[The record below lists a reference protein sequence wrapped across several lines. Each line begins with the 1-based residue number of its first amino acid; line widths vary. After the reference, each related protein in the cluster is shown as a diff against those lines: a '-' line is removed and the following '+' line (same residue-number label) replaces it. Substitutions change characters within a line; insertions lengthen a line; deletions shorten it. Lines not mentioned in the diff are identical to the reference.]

1 MQIKCKV
8 KIQKSLICNTIIQ
21 DVSTERPVLPPRQKR
36 GRHKATTKASPPPQ
50 LPPKNKLKFP
60 AKSLDNLDSL
70 DGEGVKEDGHQ
81 EVPFERC
88 QSYAT
93 NRAFDENN
101 LGRGYEK
108 TPFASESSMMY
119 ARYDHYKRKTHLMSF
134 DEFFELL

>member
-1 MQIKCKV
+1 M
-8 KIQKSLICNTIIQ
+8 
-21 DVSTERPVLPPRQKR
+21 STERPVLPPRQKR
-36 GRHKATTKASPPPQ
+36 GRYKANKVSSPQPPQ
-50 LPPKNKLKFP
+50 LPPKNKFRLP

-70 DGEGVKEDGHQ
+70 DGEVEVSVDQ

-93 NRAFDENN
+93 NRAFDDNN

-119 ARYDHYKRKTHLMSF
+119 TR
-134 DEFFELL
+134 